1 MKRCPA
7 SHLPIREEPEWRAIH
22 NDGGY
27 ETIFRLI
34 GSDIIHCKHRS
45 DNGNIVLSN
54 IDSKK
59 FLSILENLNLLHRP
73 IYLLIDLENVTDI
86 GYQYR
91 NDFLN
96 FAFNWGKNIT
106 MLVLYNVRDEI
117 RNRLECFSAIA
128 PEKIHMTF
136 ANSYRDGLDLILK
149 LPEYSSLE
157 KPEPLEKKESEQLKN
172 RLLAS
177 ITRISLLDLL
187 DQPIQPSPVENEYYA
202 YFMAV
207 EEFRKDMIS
216 KRKVDSERKK
226 EIRQEYEQHY
236 KEQLADL
243 QHKIDLHK
251 KQVQDYTNTLTALN
265 NEITL
270 RNEKLMQLNA
280 VDAEKKT
287 IAEQLCKQLHSID
300 KSNNFEKLCPDMSDK
315 NPITEHYNLNLTAS
329 DTRFLDQLK
338 KKHPFLTS
346 NDVKICLLVRKNYST
361 KVIARLNATS
371 TRSMESI
378 RYRLHKKLGLQK
390 NQSIKA
396 YLCCF

>member
-7 SHLPIREEPEWRAIH
+7 SHLPLREEPEWRAIH

-34 GSDIIHCKHRS
+34 GSDVIHCEHRS
-45 DNGNIVLSN
+45 DNGNIVLSG

-59 FLSILENLNLLHRP
+59 FLSILENLNLLHTP
-73 IYLLIDLENVTDI
+73 IYLLVNLENVTDI

-91 NDFLN
+91 TDFLN

-136 ANSYRDGLDLILK
+136 ANSYKDALDIILK
-149 LPEYSSLE
+149 LPEHSSPYTGELPE
-157 KPEPLEKKESEQLKN
+157 KNGSEQLKTK
-172 RLLAS
+172 LLAS
-177 ITRISLLDLL
+177 ITRISLLNLL
-187 DQPIQPSPVENEYYA
+187 DQPVQTSPAEHEFYD

-216 KRKVDSERKK
+216 KRKHDREQKK
-226 EIRQEYEQHY
+226 EIRQEYERRY
-236 KEQLADL
+236 NKQLSDL
-243 QHKIDLHK
+243 QQEIDLHK
-251 KQVQDYTNTLTALN
+251 KQVQSYKNTVTALHSG
-265 NEITL
+265 IAL
-270 RNEKLMQLNA
+270 RDEQLLRLNA
-280 VDAEKKT
+280 VHAEKKT
-287 IAEQLCKQLHSID
+287 ITELLCKQLHSID
-300 KSNNFEKLCPDMSDK
+300 KNDHFGNLCPDMGDT
-315 NPITEHYNLNLTAS
+315 NPVTEHYDLKLTAS
-329 DTRFLDQLK
+329 EALFLDQLK
-338 KKHPFLTS
+338 KNHPFLTGD
-346 NDVKICLLVRKNYST
+346 DVKICLLIRKNYST
-361 KVIARLNATS
+361 KVIARLSATS
-371 TRSMESI
+371 TRGIESI

-396 YLCCF
+396 YLCGF